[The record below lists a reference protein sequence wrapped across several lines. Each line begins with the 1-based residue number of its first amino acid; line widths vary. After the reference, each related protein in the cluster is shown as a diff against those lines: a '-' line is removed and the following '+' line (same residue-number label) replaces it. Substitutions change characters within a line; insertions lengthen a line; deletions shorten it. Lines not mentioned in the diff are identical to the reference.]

1 MTTTVP
7 STAESD
13 RVPAARKIDKR
24 SCLLEWP
31 QLAVLGELD
40 VKTEQPQPLHWL
52 AHPFPA
58 ELKATLDTTPPDII
72 TIVHQSLAADLYRK
86 KAPSGDG
93 GSDAHLAGDRR
104 SVMSDSQ
111 YRPRNGSTSQ
121 LSRLSSLN
129 NSDGNRPSSK
139 LSKDSGSIKH
149 SLGWIASK
157 TPKPTKGLRDRLR
170 ERNKFKECSS
180 CFDEILDKNLIG
192 LNCQHKYCLKC
203 FLQLVNTAM
212 ATERLFPPQCC
223 LDEIP
228 QRIILDNLDHTRRDA
243 YKLKVQEYA
252 LAEPNRVYCPEPSC
266 AKWIPPNKL
275 KKGKMPTQKSC
286 PYCRVEICTL
296 CRGLTHTNLD
306 DCPKDH
312 GLEAT
317 LEEAENRGWR
327 RCYNCHSL
335 VELTSG
341 CRHITCKCG
350 SEFCYTCGARWRT
363 CECTEDDQ
371 RRRQG
376 EIETRRLERDRQMQ
390 TEAAEIAEAIAQIER
405 MEREEAEERERREE
419 EQRRKEE
426 EELRDKEV
434 KRMLYI
440 ANRLEDLR
448 TALSNVNESQ
458 QTLLIKRHEKA
469 VHDLQSR
476 TMAGTS
482 EVKQQQERL
491 LAGLRTNQTQ
501 HMDQLLA
508 SQKVE
513 LDSMTTRHE
522 EEEDEAFLTVFR
534 HLKGKANRESRE
546 KAILDKLKAEQES
559 EMRTLEQAH
568 QQAILTQEQTN
579 SLELKALEAGLERD
593 YTSTREAEQV
603 TVSKLAQRVI
613 VDRSWLTAAV
623 EKRWKMLDE
632 YRARLIDTG
641 VDIEELPAVEVVQNP
656 VELPADS
663 EFGDASIEAAVT
675 PTQSSPVPVLIPAPV
690 PAPVP
695 VPIIS
700 PQLEPQPQ
708 PQPELKLSHPQ
719 PAVVPPVKPGT
730 SSTAGQEPPKQK
742 KKRGFS
748 RLASQSPYSLL
759 G

>member
-7 STAESD
+7 STTESD
-13 RVPAARKIDKR
+13 RIPAARKIDKHAR
-24 SCLLEWP
+24 LLEWP
-31 QLAVLGELD
+31 QLAGLGELD
-40 VKTEQPQPLHWL
+40 VKTEQLKPLHWL

-72 TIVHQSLAADLYRK
+72 TIIHQSLAADLYRK
-86 KAPSGDG
+86 KAPSSGGG

-104 SVMSDSQ
+104 SPMSDSQ
-111 YRPRNGSTSQ
+111 YRPRNGSTTSQ
-121 LSRLSSLN
+121 LSWLSSLN
-129 NSDGNRPSSK
+129 NSDGNRSPSK
-139 LSKDSGSIKH
+139 LSLDSGSIKRP
-149 SLGWIASK
+149 LGWIASK

-170 ERNKFKECSS
+170 ERNTFKECSS
-180 CFDEILDKNLIG
+180 CFDDLLDKNLIN

-212 ATERLFPPQCC
+212 ATERLFPPKCC
-223 LDEIP
+223 LEEIP
-228 QRIILDNLDHTRRDA
+228 QRIILDNLDHIRRDA

-266 AKWIPPNKL
+266 AKWVPPNKL
-275 KKGKMPTQKSC
+275 KKGKKSTQRSC
-286 PYCRVEICTL
+286 PYCRVEICAL
-296 CRGLTHTNLD
+296 CRGVAHANFN
-306 DCPKDH
+306 DCPQDH

-327 RCYNCHSL
+327 RCYNCHSM
-335 VELTSG
+335 VELTAG

-376 EIETRRLERDRQMQ
+376 EIETRQFERDRQMQ

-405 MEREEAEERERREE
+405 MERAEAEERERREN

-440 ANRLEDLR
+440 ANRLRGLR

-458 QTLLIKRHEKA
+458 QALLIKRHEKYA
-469 VHDLQSR
+469 HDRQSR

-482 EVKQQQERL
+482 EVKQQRERL
-491 LAGLRTNQTQ
+491 LTGLRTNQKQ
-501 HMDQLLA
+501 RMDQLLA

-513 LDSMTTRHE
+513 LDSMTARHE
-522 EEEDEAFLTVFR
+522 EEEDDVFLTVIR
-534 HLKGKANRESRE
+534 HLKGKANRETRE
-546 KAILDKLKAEQES
+546 KSILDKLKADQES
-559 EMRTLEQAH
+559 EIHMLEQAH
-568 QQAILTQEQTN
+568 QQAILTREQIN

-593 YTSTREAEQV
+593 YTSTRESEQD

-613 VDRSWLTAAV
+613 VDRSWFTAAV

-641 VDIEELPAVEVVQNP
+641 VDIEELPAVKVVPNP

-663 EFGDASIEAAVT
+663 EFGDANIDVVLT
-675 PTQSSPVPVLIPAPV
+675 PTQSNVVPTPV

-695 VPIIS
+695 VPVTS
-700 PQLEPQPQ
+700 PQLQ
-708 PQPELKLSHPQ
+708 PQPEPQPEPKLSRPQ
-719 PAVVPPVKPGT
+719 PAVVNPVKPET
-730 SSTAGQEPPKQK
+730 SAATVQDPPKQR
-742 KKRGFS
+742 KRRGLS
-748 RLASQSPYSLL
+748 RMASQSPYSLL

>member
-7 STAESD
+7 STTESD
-13 RVPAARKIDKR
+13 RLPAARETDKR
-24 SCLLEWP
+24 SRLQEWP
-31 QLAVLGELD
+31 QLAGLSELD
-40 VKTEQPQPLHWL
+40 MKTELQPLHWL

-58 ELKATLDTTPPDII
+58 ELRATLDTTPPDIV
-72 TIVHQSLAADLYRK
+72 TIVHQSLAADLYRE
-86 KAPSGDG
+86 KAPSSGG
-93 GSDAHLAGDRR
+93 VGSDAKLPGYRR
-104 SVMSDSQ
+104 SLMSDSQ
-111 YRPRNGSTSQ
+111 YKPRNGSTSQ

-129 NSDGNRPSSK
+129 NSDGSRSPSK
-139 LSKDSGSIKH
+139 LSMDSGSIKRP
-149 SLGWIASK
+149 LDWIASK
-157 TPKPTKGLRDRLR
+157 APKPTRGLRDKLR
-170 ERNKFKECSS
+170 ERNTFKECSS
-180 CFDEILDKNLIG
+180 CFDDILDKNLIG
-192 LNCQHKYCLKC
+192 LSCQHKYCLKC

-212 ATERLFPPQCC
+212 ATERLFPPKCC
-223 LDEIP
+223 LEEIP
-228 QRIILDNLDHTRRDA
+228 QRIILDNLDHTKRDA

-252 LAEPNRVYCPEPSC
+252 LAEPHRVYCPEPSC

-275 KKGKMPTQKSC
+275 KKGKKSTQKSC
-286 PYCRVEICTL
+286 PYCRAEICTL
-296 CRGLTHTNLD
+296 CRGLAHANLD
-306 DCPKDH
+306 ECPQDH

-327 RCYNCHSL
+327 RCYNCHCM
-335 VELTSG
+335 VELTAG

-363 CECTEDDQ
+363 CDCTEDDQ
-371 RRRQG
+371 RRRQN
-376 EIETRRLERDRQMQ
+376 EIETRRRQRDQQME

-405 MEREEAEERERREE
+405 MEREEAMERERREE

-434 KRMLYI
+434 KRMFYI
-440 ANRLEDLR
+440 ANIIGGLR

-458 QTLLIKRHEKA
+458 QTLLNKRHEKA
-469 VHDLQSR
+469 AHDRQSR

-482 EVKQQQERL
+482 EVKKQREKL
-491 LAGLRTNQTQ
+491 LTGLRTNQQ
-501 HMDQLLA
+501 QRMDQLLA

-513 LDSMTTRHE
+513 LDSMIARHE
-522 EEEDEAFLTVFR
+522 EEEDDTFLTVLR

-546 KAILDKLKAEQES
+546 KSILDKLKASQES

-568 QQAILTQEQTN
+568 QQAILTQEETN

-593 YTSTREAEQV
+593 YTSTRESEQD
-603 TVSKLAQRVI
+603 TVSKLVQRVI
-613 VDRSWLTAAV
+613 IDRDWFAAAV

-632 YRARLIDTG
+632 YRTNLIDSG
-641 VDIEELPAVEVVQNP
+641 VDIEELPAVEVVSNP

-663 EFGDASIEAAVT
+663 EFGDANIEVVLT
-675 PTQSSPVPVLIPAPV
+675 PTQSDPVPSPVPDPV
-690 PAPVP
+690 PPLGAPAVP
-695 VPIIS
+695 VIS
-700 PQLEPQPQ
+700 PQLEPQP
-708 PQPELKLSHPQ
+708 ELKLPHHQ
-719 PAVVPPVKPGT
+719 PAVVAPVNPGP
-730 SSTAGQEPPKQK
+730 STVATQDPPKEK